1 MKKRIDSIEKDDY
14 DQVDHQN
21 KQANDDDKEIKQ
33 NIFPVKKKNS
43 TFLKVA
49 RYIAIVLIIFLL
61 SSDYIFKF
69 VIANEN
75 INSNNEQQQQPIIK
89 ESTTTH
95 IKHHSSINNTYV
107 LEVYSPNYLEISHDA
122 VLPLIKNHSIPLP
135 SSTQSNNNIDEKNKQ
150 QQQIEKDKKVNEND
164 NNKNDLSSDIDFIEE
179 ESLSSITTAPPTNS
193 SYLILLYNKDCP
205 FSQRLLPIYE
215 TLSRTF
221 PSLIFY
227 QLNGFNIIIKTHFH
241 TRTTPTLSM
250 YRETGL
256 LKYKGPKLLPDIERW
271 ISNFTGIKPLE
282 NIELNPDMMNTDNI
296 KSKKGFLLYFSCAYV
311 VFLIIL
317 SIRRWI
323 NKIRVNKIK
332 ED

>member
-1 MKKRIDSIEKDDY
+1 MKNRNIDKDTTSTSVINNDK
-14 DQVDHQN
+14 
-21 KQANDDDKEIKQ
+21 KQQQQQEEQQEQQEQEQHNLIPA
-33 NIFPVKKKNS
+33 KKKNG
-43 TFLKVA
+43 TFIKVL
-49 RYIAIVLIIFLL
+49 RYIAIFLIVFLL

-69 VIANEN
+69 VRAE
-75 INSNNEQQQQPIIK
+75 NSNNNIVV
-89 ESTTTH
+89 ESTTETS

-107 LEVYSPNYLEISHDA
+107 LKVYSPNYLEISHDA
-122 VLPLIKNHSIPLP
+122 VLPLIKNHSIPIP
-135 SSTQSNNNIDEKNKQ
+135 SSSINKDEKHKQ
-150 QQQIEKDKKVNEND
+150 QQQQKQEQKQEQQNNIENNEQTQQIS
-164 NNKNDLSSDIDFIEE
+164 KDIDFIEE
-179 ESLSSITTAPPTNS
+179 SVAPPTNS

-256 LKYKGPKLLPDIERW
+256 LKYKGPKTLADIERW
-271 ISNFTGIKPLE
+271 ISNFTGTKPLE
-282 NIELNPDMMNTDNI
+282 NIELNPDIMNSENI
-296 KSKKGFLLYFSCAYV
+296 KSKKGFLLYFSCGYV